1 MRNKLESFIR
11 AGPWTIKMREMK
23 IQIDQSPD
31 ALACLMRA
39 INFDEIILS
48 GRKSYKI
55 IFMK

>member
-1 MRNKLESFIR
+1 MRNKLESYIR
-11 AGPWTIKMREMK
+11 AGPWTIKMREVK
-23 IQIDQSPD
+23 IQIGQSPD

-55 IFMK
+55 IL